1 MRAMLP
7 AKKGLGQNF
16 LTAAPVA
23 KRIAD
28 AISPGPGDL
37 VFEIGPGHGALT
49 VPLARSGAEVI
60 AYEIDGALVEL
71 LREKFAAAP
80 NVDIRY
86 GDIREAD
93 FDEAARERGRTSYK
107 LAGNIPYNLTGTIL
121 VDLPRW
127 RMLGAAVLMVQRE
140 VGDRIL
146 TEPGERNCGI
156 LSIFLRTYFIM
167 RRVLRVRPGSF
178 MPPPKV
184 ESVVLG
190 FEPHTPGR
198 GPEDRGA
205 FLQFLKGCFAHRRKK
220 LRNIL
225 GDLLNVET
233 AKDWDG
239 LGELSGVDF
248 GLRPEELPLESWF
261 DLFAASRRVKGLR

>member
-1 MRAMLP
+1 MLP

-16 LTAAPVA
+16 LTAEGVA

-37 VFEIGPGHGALT
+37 VFEIGPGRGALT
-49 VPLARSGAEVI
+49 VPLARSGATVV
-60 AYEIDGALVEL
+60 AYEIDGALVDL
-71 LREKFAAAP
+71 LREKFETAD
-80 NVDIRY
+80 NVEVCY
-86 GDIREAD
+86 GDIRAVD

-121 VDLPRW
+121 IDLARW
-127 RMLGAAVLMVQRE
+127 RMLSAAVLMVQRE

-146 TEPGERNCGI
+146 TEPGKRNCGI

-167 RRVLRVRPGSF
+167 NRVLKVRPGSF

-184 ESVVLG
+184 ESVVLR
-190 FEPHTPGR
+190 FAPHTPGR

-205 FLQFLKGCFAHRRKK
+205 FLQFLKGCFSHRRKK
-220 LRNIL
+220 LRTIL
-225 GDLLNVET
+225 GELLDVET
-233 AKDWDG
+233 AKDWDR

-248 GLRPEELPLESWF
+248 DMRPEELPLEGWF

>member
-16 LTAAPVA
+16 LASEAVA
-23 KRIAD
+23 KRIVD
-28 AISPGPGDL
+28 AIAPAPADL
-37 VFEIGPGHGALT
+37 VFEIGPGRGALT
-49 VPLARSGAEVI
+49 KPLARSGASVV

-71 LREKFAAAP
+71 LREMFEACG
-80 NVDIRY
+80 NVEIRY
-86 GDIREAD
+86 GDIRAVD
-93 FDEAARERGRTSYK
+93 FDEEARKRGRTSYK
-107 LAGNIPYNLTGTIL
+107 LVGNIPYNLTGTIL
-121 VDLPRW
+121 IDLARW
-127 RMLGAAVLMVQRE
+127 RMLSAAAVMVQRE

-146 TEPGERNCGI
+146 TEPGKRNCGI

-167 RRVLRVRPGSF
+167 NKVLKVRPGSF

-184 ESVVLG
+184 ESVVLK
-190 FEPHTPGR
+190 FVPHTPGK

-205 FLQFLKGCFAHRRKK
+205 FLHFLKGCFSHRRKK

-225 GDLLNVET
+225 GVLLELET
-233 AKDWDG
+233 AMDLDR
-239 LGELSGVDF
+239 LSELSGVDF
-248 GLRPEELPLESWF
+248 GMRPEELSLERWF